1 MKIYEACTKTHAKGT
16 THWHPLRF
24 REPET
29 DIDDLANKMYVA
41 AVQPDTLWWDDLPP
55 EMQDGWRRAARAALK
70 PWEIR

>member
-41 AVQPDTLWWDDLPP
+41 AVQP
-55 EMQDGWRRAARAALK
+55 ESARGVALG
-70 PWEIR
+70 IQIYD